1 VLLTV
6 LGCSGSVPGPNA
18 PTSGYLVEADG
29 VRIGMDLGNGT
40 LATLQTRCDPFD
52 LDALLFSHLHPDHC
66 ADFSALTVLRRYH
79 PEPPHDPVARPLPVH
94 GPSDA
99 PTRFAAAYAPNAG
112 EAAET
117 DLSDVYRF
125 HPLGTAPAGISGF
138 TVTAARVD
146 HPCEAYGFR
155 VARDERSFC
164 YTGDS
169 GPCDALVTLARG
181 VHTLLAEAS
190 WTDDPDRPPN
200 LHLSGRQAGE
210 LAAEAG
216 VRRLVLTH
224 LQPWTDR
231 EAVLA
236 EARDRFDGEVTLAE
250 VGATY
255 RI

>member
-6 LGCSGSVPGPNA
+6 LGCSGSVPGPTTPA
-18 PTSGYLVEADG
+18 SGYLVEADG
-29 VRIGMDLGNGT
+29 VRVAMDLGNGT

-52 LDALLFSHLHPDHC
+52 LDALLFSHLHADHC

-79 PEPPHDPVARPLPVH
+79 PDPPHDPTARPLPVH

-99 PTRFAAAYAPNAG
+99 PARFAAAYAANAA
-112 EAAET
+112 EAAGT

-125 HPLGTAPAGISGF
+125 HPLGTEPVGISGF
-138 TVTAARVD
+138 TVTAGRVE

-155 VARDERSFC
+155 VERDGRSFC

-169 GPCDALVTLARG
+169 GPCEALVTLARG
-181 VHTLLAEAS
+181 AHTLLAEAS
-190 WTDDPDRPPN
+190 WTDDPDRPPK

-231 EAVLA
+231 AAILA
-236 EARDRFDGEVTLAE
+236 EAHAAFDGEILLAE
-250 VGATY
+250 VGADY
-255 RI
+255 EI